1 MRDEF
6 VCIHSICKIMEE
18 KIVAQVPKDLLGTEF
33 SKDAEGRVY
42 HVGAKRGESSLGWR
56 KNPRFSSFL
65 LPHPI
70 LVHISF
76 ILCYIYVTLLALKH
90 ESSVALIFVC

>member
-33 SKDAEGRVY
+33 PKDAEGRVY
-42 HVGAKRGESSLGWR
+42 HVGWR